1 MNLSSSVMYG
11 LGISLGGLEIATDYI
26 YGNSDIYEPELSE
39 VKAVISNKPMKNK
52 MPNRNIKPKIS
63 IDGIMDK
70 FRIVKNSTNS
80 VITGEEIIIEDGV
93 MVKTEDDFDF
103 EFDDEPQGEI
113 IEDTLHDESSELYDS
128 ANTIETGDISTEN
141 VESMLEEV
149 DSVQTISDIVSE
161 EKECTN
167 EDTEIAF
174 SDDGNNQVIS
184 EELVGE
190 NTKLTTESNYMI
202 QGVTYNT
209 DSEEDELFGEE
220 ENELFDDEGEL
231 FDEDCNNEDIGEP
244 LSNEEDEFLE
254 LFGDEDDTAQDDEP
268 AESNIIQPEGHE
280 ELSSQTKD
288 SIDELFDGEDSSK
301 YTDDND
307 LSDEEFDESELF
319 GDSEGE
325 DDSDEQFDESELF
338 GDEDEDADADDTTS
352 EEMNIQ
358 TISESIVDTEEKQET
373 RVAEIEKHKVDRD
386 NTASDNCKNSN
397 SDITS
402 DRHIDKPSISNVS
415 SGNNKLINKEKGV
428 AKSAQVSKQSVQAI
442 NTTRGTED
450 YSAMTIESL
459 YSHVKKFLVQSG
471 VEKKLIEVSVLN
483 DKFGEANIKKLIKK
497 SYLILI
503 GKGVTIGR

>member
-70 FRIVKNSTNS
+70 FRIVKNNTNS

-103 EFDDEPQGEI
+103 GFDDEPQGEV
-113 IEDTLHDESSELYDS
+113 IEDTFHDESSELYVSD
-128 ANTIETGDISTEN
+128 NTIVTGDISTEN

-149 DSVQTISDIVSE
+149 DSVQTISDIVSG

-167 EDTEIAF
+167 ENTEIDF
-174 SDDGNNQVIS
+174 SDEGDNQVIS
-184 EELVGE
+184 EEIIGE
-190 NTKLTTESNYMI
+190 NTKLTTESNYMV
-202 QGVTYNT
+202 QGITSTT

-220 ENELFDDEGEL
+220 ENELFDDEEEL
-231 FDEDCNNEDIGEP
+231 FDDDCNNEDIGEP
-244 LSNEEDEFLE
+244 LSNEEDDFLE

-268 AESNIIQPEGHE
+268 AESNIIQLEGHD
-280 ELSSQTKD
+280 ELSSQNKD
-288 SIDELFDGEDSSK
+288 SLDELFEDEDNSK
-301 YTDDND
+301 STDDND

-338 GDEDEDADADDTTS
+338 GDEDEDADDTTTS
-352 EEMNIQ
+352 EEMDTQ
-358 TISESIVDTEEKQET
+358 TIPESIVDTEEKQET
-373 RVAEIEKHKVDRD
+373 RVAEIEKHKD

-415 SGNNKLINKEKGV
+415 SGNNKLINRGKGV
-428 AKSAQVSKQSVQAI
+428 AKSAQVSKQSVQAV

-459 YSHVKKFLVQSG
+459 YNHVKKFLVQSG